1 MLDKRSAFLC
11 LKNGHFPR
19 VFLPCCHLVRNG
31 VMNLEALYEPPFTD
45 IHYEG
50 LDRGPRGPCRQNHFY
65 HQPSERE
72 CPGSLTTLT
81 ALTACDI
88 RVFAIDQSKNYQG
101 LIRIIRTPCVVLYV
115 VKILLQT

>member
-50 LDRGPRGPCRQNHFY
+50 LDGVLAAHADKIISIIN
-65 HQPSERE
+65 
-72 CPGSLTTLT
+72 
-81 ALTACDI
+81 
-88 RVFAIDQSKNYQG
+88 RVNANA
-101 LIRIIRTPCVVLYV
+101 RAA
-115 VKILLQT
+115 